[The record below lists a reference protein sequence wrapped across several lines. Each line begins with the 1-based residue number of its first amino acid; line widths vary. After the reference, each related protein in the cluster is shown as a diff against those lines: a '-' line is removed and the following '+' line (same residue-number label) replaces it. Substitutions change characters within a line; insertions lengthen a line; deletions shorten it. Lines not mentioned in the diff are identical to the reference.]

1 MKLKN
6 LSISVLALTCLVA
19 FSPSAFARD
28 GSNGVSEGVASIA
41 ASPLA
46 SVKGGPI
53 EGSTY
58 FVVGAVFVV
67 VGIVESAGNAMQVVI
82 QNSVDG
88 SKAVINASASVAR
101 DVGLS
106 VGNGITVVAE
116 STGYALIASGKVL
129 AFVPNAIGKELLYQ
143 SKLSK

>member
-1 MKLKN
+1 MKIHN
-6 LSISVLALTCLVA
+6 LRLNALALTCLIA
-19 FSPSAFARD
+19 LNPSAYARD
-28 GSNGVSEGVASIA
+28 ASADVSAGAASIA

-46 SVKGGPI
+46 SIKGGPI
-53 EGSTY
+53 EGSNY

-67 VGIVESAGNAMQVVI
+67 AGIGEIAGNAMQVVI

-88 SKAVINASASVAR
+88 SKAVINASASVVR
-101 DVGLS
+101 DLGLS
-106 VGNGITVVAE
+106 VGNGITAVAE
-116 STGYALIASGKVL
+116 STGHTLMASGKVL